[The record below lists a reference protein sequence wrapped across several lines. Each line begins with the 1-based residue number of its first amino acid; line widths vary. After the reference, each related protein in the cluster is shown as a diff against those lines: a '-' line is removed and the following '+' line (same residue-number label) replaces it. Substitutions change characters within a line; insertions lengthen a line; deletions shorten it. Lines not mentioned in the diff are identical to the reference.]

1 MRLPPSASPFK
12 EEVGL
17 LLQVDSGGEKG
28 KSIEWHEL
36 VFLNRFIQTNL
47 VTL

>member
-1 MRLPPSASPFK
+1 MRLPPSASPFN
-12 EEVGL
+12 EEVG

>member
-1 MRLPPSASPFK
+1 MRLPPSASPFN

-28 KSIEWHEL
+28 KSIECMNISSIFE
-36 VFLNRFIQTNL
+36 
-47 VTL
+47 